1 VQAGFIVNPVAG
13 LGGPAAL
20 KGSDGTAAAQ
30 ALAAGWAPQSAA
42 RAAMAVAG
50 LSGID
55 WLAAGGAMGADMLAV
70 AGQPHRVL
78 WSPEG
83 ATDGKST
90 AAAARAMAAAGAEL
104 IIFAGGDGTA
114 RDLLGVGVPVLGVP
128 AGVKMHSGV
137 FATSPAAARAL
148 LAGLRPGFACDAA
161 EIIDRDAAGH
171 MHLYGTLPSPRGPQ
185 RQPAKAGGQGGDA
198 LLAGAIA
205 GLARELAA
213 EPLVVIGPGATML
226 ALKQA
231 MAGAGT
237 LLGCDVFAHGR
248 VITAD
253 ADARV
258 LAALPA
264 EGTRLVLGVIGG
276 QGFLIGR
283 GNQMIPPALLAR
295 AAITVVAGAN
305 KLALLPGGRLLA
317 DSGDAAL
324 DARLAGPLPVI
335 TGRRRRMMMM
345 LEPA

>member
-1 VQAGFIVNPVAG
+1 MQAGFIVNPVAG

-20 KGSDGTAAAQ
+20 KGSDGAAAAR
-30 ALAAGWAPQSAA
+30 ALAAGWVPQAGS
-42 RAAMAVAG
+42 RAATAVAG
-50 LSGID
+50 LSGIE
-55 WLAAGGAMGADMLAV
+55 WLTAGGAMGADVLAA
-70 AGQPHRVL
+70 AGQPHRMV
-78 WSPEG
+78 WAADG
-83 ATDGKST
+83 ATTGEST

-104 IIFAGGDGTA
+104 IVFAGGDGTA
-114 RDLLGVGVPVLGVP
+114 RDLLGAGVPVLGVP

-148 LAGLRPGFACDAA
+148 LAGLRPGFACDLA
-161 EIIDRDAAGH
+161 EIIDRDVDGQ
-171 MHLYGTLPSPRGPQ
+171 MHLFGTLPSPLGVQ
-185 RQPAKAGGQGGDA
+185 RQPAKASGQGSDA

-231 MAGAGT
+231 LGSAGT

-248 VITAD
+248 LIAAD

-264 EGTRLVLGVIGG
+264 AGARLVLGVIGG

-283 GNQMIPPALLAR
+283 GNQMIPPGLLA
-295 AAITVVAGAN
+295 AARLTVLAGAG

-335 TGRRRRMMMM
+335 TGPRRRMMMM